1 MSRLLTLIFGTGMT
15 LAVLA
20 PCASR
25 APFADDS
32 FPLSTYPMFA
42 RVVEKRVIVFAD
54 GVTGAAGSRRLGPE
68 LVANDEPMQ
77 AQRTLRLAARSG
89 RKALR
94 ALCGRIA
101 ERDAQQRDLAE
112 VSRVRIVQGVFDPV
126 KYFEGDGAPESRE
139 VLTEC
144 QVRRAP

>member
-1 MSRLLTLIFGTGMT
+1 MT

-20 PCASR
+20 PCLSR

-42 RVVEKRVIVFAD
+42 RVLEKRVIVFAD
-54 GVTGAAGSRRLGPE
+54 GVTAEADSKRLPPE

-77 AQRTLRLAARSG
+77 AQRTLRLAATSG

-94 ALCGRIA
+94 TLCGRIA
-101 ERDAQQRDLAE
+101 ERVAQKADLGA

-126 KYFEGDGAPESRE
+126 KYFEGGGAPESRE
-139 VLTEC
+139 VLIEC
-144 QVRRAP
+144 RVRRRQ

>member
-1 MSRLLTLIFGTGMT
+1 VSRPLALIFGTGMT

-20 PCASR
+20 PCLSA

-32 FPLSTYPMFA
+32 FPFSTYPMFA
-42 RVVEKRVIVFAD
+42 RVIEKRVIVFAD
-54 GVTGAAGSRRLGPE
+54 GVTSETESQRLGPE

-77 AQRTLRLAARSG
+77 AQRTLRLASTSG

-94 ALCGRIA
+94 TLCARIA
-101 ERDAQQRDLAE
+101 QRVAQKRELRA

-126 KYFEGDGAPESRE
+126 KYFEGDSAAESRE
-139 VLTEC
+139 ILTEC
-144 QVRRAP
+144 KVRRAE